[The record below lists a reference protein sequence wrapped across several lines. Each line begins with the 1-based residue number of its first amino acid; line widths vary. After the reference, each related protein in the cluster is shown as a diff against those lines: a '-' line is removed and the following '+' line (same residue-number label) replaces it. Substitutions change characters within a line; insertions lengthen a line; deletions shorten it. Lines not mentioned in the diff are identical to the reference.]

1 MGRNLDFKLIHYP
14 RTALLQRDRIYVQE
28 DRGMNMAKSKTI
40 LITGASTG
48 IGKAT
53 ALYFQQQGWNVIA
66 TMRDPEHGK
75 ELQALDQVL
84 VTALDVTNSDSIQQA
99 VKIGLERFQSVDV
112 LVNNAGFGAYGP
124 LEATSM
130 ETVRRQFDTNVIGL
144 LETTKAVLPHF
155 RAQHSG
161 VIVNIS
167 SIGGKVTFP
176 LGTLYHG
183 TKFAVEGISES
194 LSYEM
199 RAIGVKVKIVEPGAI
214 KTDFA
219 TRSFA
224 FSNDESLTEYQ
235 KTVKDVISW
244 APQQLANG
252 ADPLVVA
259 EVIYKAATDGSDQL
273 RYPAG
278 SDARPI
284 LEKRRGQDD
293 HTFMAETLANF
304 S

>member
-1 MGRNLDFKLIHYP
+1 MP
-14 RTALLQRDRIYVQE
+14 P
-28 DRGMNMAKSKTI
+28 SKTV

-66 TMRDPEHGK
+66 TMRNPDHGK
-75 ELQALDQVL
+75 DLQALDRVL
-84 VTALDVTNSDSIQQA
+84 VTALDVTDSHSIQQA
-99 VKIGLERFQSVDV
+99 VEAGLAKFHSIDV

-130 ETVRRQFDTNVIGL
+130 ETIRRQFDTNVIGL

-155 RAQHSG
+155 RSRHSG

-183 TKFAVEGISES
+183 TKFAVEGMSES

-199 RAIGVKVKIVEPGAI
+199 QAIGVKVKIVEPGAI

-224 FSNDESLTEYQ
+224 FSNDESMTEYQ
-235 KTVKDVISW
+235 PTVKGVMT
-244 APQQLANG
+244 AVEPMMANG
-252 ADPLVVA
+252 ADPVVVA
-259 EVIYKAATDGSDQL
+259 EVIYKAATDNTDQL

-278 SDARPI
+278 SDAEP
-284 LEKRRGQDD
+284 LLNKRHSQDD
-293 HTFMAETLANF
+293 HTFMKETLANF

>member
-1 MGRNLDFKLIHYP
+1 MK
-14 RTALLQRDRIYVQE
+14 
-28 DRGMNMAKSKTI
+28 MAQGNTV

-53 ALYFQQQGWNVIA
+53 ALYFQQRGWNVIA
-66 TMRDPEHGK
+66 TMRDPSHAK
-75 ELQALDQVL
+75 ELKALDRVL
-84 VTALDVTNSDSIQQA
+84 ITALDVTKADSIEAA
-99 VKIGLERFQSVDV
+99 VKAGIERFGSIDV

-124 LEATSM
+124 LEATTM
-130 ETVRRQFDTNVIGL
+130 ETIRRQFDTNVIGL

-183 TKFAVEGISES
+183 TKFAVEGLSES

-235 KTVKDVISW
+235 KTVQSLMAAVE
-244 APQQLANG
+244 PMMANG
-252 ADPLVVA
+252 ADPVVVA

-273 RYPAG
+273 RYTAG
-278 SDARPI
+278 SDAQPI
-284 LEKRRGQDD
+284 LDKRQSQDD
-293 HTFMAETLANF
+293 HTFLTETLANF

>member
-1 MGRNLDFKLIHYP
+1 MSQD
-14 RTALLQRDRIYVQE
+14 
-28 DRGMNMAKSKTI
+28 KTVF
-40 LITGASTG
+40 ITGASTG

-53 ALYFQQQGWNVIA
+53 AVYFQQQGWNVVA
-66 TMRDPEHGK
+66 TMRNPEHGK
-75 ELQALDQVL
+75 ELEALDRVL
-84 VTALDVTNSDSIQQA
+84 VTSLDVTKSDSIEDA
-99 VKIGLERFQSVDV
+99 VKKAFARFGSLDV

-144 LETTKAVLPHF
+144 LETTKALLPHF
-155 RAQHSG
+155 RGRHSG

-194 LSYEM
+194 LAYEM
-199 RAIGVKVKIVEPGAI
+199 QAIGVKVKIVEPGAI
-214 KTDFA
+214 RTDFA

-235 KTVKDVISW
+235 KTVEGLMAAVE
-244 APQQLANG
+244 PLMANG
-252 ADPLVVA
+252 ADPVVVA
-259 EVIYKAATDGSDQL
+259 KIIYRAATDGSAQL

-278 SDARPI
+278 SDAQPM
-284 LEKRRGQDD
+284 LEKRRSQDD
-293 HTFMAETLANF
+293 QTFMAEALANF

>member
-1 MGRNLDFKLIHYP
+1 LTLFQLDL
-14 RTALLQRDRIYVQE
+14 IYVGE
-28 DRGMNMAKSKTI
+28 NRRMTMAQSKTVF
-40 LITGASTG
+40 ITGASTG

-75 ELQALDQVL
+75 ELQALDRVL
-84 VTALDVTNSDSIQQA
+84 VTALDVTNSNSIQRA
-99 VKIGLERFQSVDV
+99 TKAGIERFHSVDV

-155 RAQHSG
+155 RTQHSG
-161 VIVNIS
+161 VIVNVS

-176 LGTLYHG
+176 LGSLYHG

-199 RAIGVKVKIVEPGAI
+199 QAIGVKVKLVEPGAI

-224 FSNDESLTEYQ
+224 FSNDESMTEYQ
-235 KTVKDVISW
+235 KTVKGVM
-244 APQQLANG
+244 AAVEPMMANG
-252 ADPLVVA
+252 ADPVVVA
-259 EVIYKAATDGSDQL
+259 EVIYRAATDGSDQL

-278 SDARPI
+278 SDAEPI
-284 LEKRRGQDD
+284 LEKRHSQDD
-293 HTFMAETLANF
+293 QTFMAETLANF

>member
-1 MGRNLDFKLIHYP
+1 MK
-14 RTALLQRDRIYVQE
+14 
-28 DRGMNMAKSKTI
+28 MAKSKTV

-53 ALYFQQQGWNVIA
+53 ALYFHQQGWNVIA

-75 ELQALDQVL
+75 ELRALDQVL
-84 VTALDVTNSDSIQQA
+84 VTSLDVTNTDSIQQA
-99 VKIGLERFQSVDV
+99 VKSGLERFQSVDV

-161 VIVNIS
+161 VVVNIS

-199 RAIGVKVKIVEPGAI
+199 QAIGVKVKIVEPGAI

-235 KTVKDVISW
+235 KTVKGVMT
-244 APQQLANG
+244 AVEPMMANG

-278 SDARPI
+278 SDAVAI
-284 LEKRRGQDD
+284 LEKRRSQDD
-293 HTFMAETLANF
+293 HTFMAEILANF

>member
-1 MGRNLDFKLIHYP
+1 MS
-14 RTALLQRDRIYVQE
+14 Q
-28 DRGMNMAKSKTI
+28 SKTV

-53 ALYFQQQGWNVIA
+53 ALYFQQQGWSVIA

-75 ELQALDQVL
+75 ELQRLDRVL
-84 VTALDVTNSDSIQQA
+84 VTSLDVTDSNSIQQA
-99 VKIGLERFQSVDV
+99 VKAGIDRFHSIDV

-155 RAQHSG
+155 RKQHSG
-161 VIVNIS
+161 VIINIS

-194 LSYEM
+194 LAYEM
-199 RAIGVKVKIVEPGAI
+199 QAIGVKVKIVEPGAI

-219 TRSFA
+219 TRSFT

-235 KTVKDVISW
+235 KTVKGLMAAVEPMM
-244 APQQLANG
+244 AKG
-252 ADPLVVA
+252 ADPSVVA
-259 EVIYKAATDGSDQL
+259 EVIYGAATDGSGQL

-278 SDARPI
+278 SDAEPL
-284 LEKRRGQDD
+284 LERRRSQDD
-293 HTFMAETLANF
+293 QTFMTETLSIF
-304 S
+304 T

>member
-1 MGRNLDFKLIHYP
+1 
-14 RTALLQRDRIYVQE
+14 
-28 DRGMNMAKSKTI
+28 MAKSKTV
-40 LITGASTG
+40 LITGASSG
-48 IGKAT
+48 IGEAT

-75 ELQALDQVL
+75 ELRALDQVL
-84 VTALDVTNSDSIQQA
+84 VTSLDVTNSDSIQQA
-99 VKIGLERFQSVDV
+99 VKTGLKRFQSIDV

-199 RAIGVKVKIVEPGAI
+199 QAIGVKVKIVEPGAI

-224 FSNDESLTEYQ
+224 FSNDELLAEYQ
-235 KTVKDVISW
+235 TIVKGLMTAVE
-244 APQQLANG
+244 PMMANG

-259 EVIYKAATDGSDQL
+259 EIIYKAATDGSDQL

-278 SDARPI
+278 SDAAPL
-284 LEKRRGQDD
+284 LEKRRNEDD

>member
-1 MGRNLDFKLIHYP
+1 MK
-14 RTALLQRDRIYVQE
+14 
-28 DRGMNMAKSKTI
+28 MAKSKTV

-66 TMRDPEHGK
+66 TMRNPEHGK
-75 ELQALDQVL
+75 ELQALDRVL
-84 VTALDVTNSDSIQQA
+84 VTALDVTKPDSIQRA
-99 VKIGLERFQSVDV
+99 MKTGLERFQSVDV

-183 TKFAVEGISES
+183 TKFAVEGLSES

-199 RAIGVKVKIVEPGAI
+199 KAIGVKVKIVEPGAI

-235 KTVKDVISW
+235 KTVQGVMAAVEPIM
-244 APQQLANG
+244 ANG

-273 RYPAG
+273 RYAAG
-278 SDARPI
+278 SDAGPI
-284 LEKRRGQDD
+284 LERRRSQDD

>member
-1 MGRNLDFKLIHYP
+1 MTQS
-14 RTALLQRDRIYVQE
+14 RTV
-28 DRGMNMAKSKTI
+28 

-66 TMRDPEHGK
+66 TMRNPEHGI
-75 ELQALDQVL
+75 ELQSLERVL
-84 VTALDVTNSDSIQQA
+84 VTALDVTRPDSIRQA
-99 VKIGLERFQSVDV
+99 VQAGMERFQSIDV

-144 LETTKAVLPHF
+144 LEVTKAVLPHF
-155 RAQHSG
+155 RSRHSG

-176 LGTLYHG
+176 FGTLYHG

-194 LSYEM
+194 LAYEM
-199 RAIGVKVKIVEPGAI
+199 QPIGVKVKIVEPGAI

-219 TRSFA
+219 TRSFTL
-224 FSNDESLTEYQ
+224 SNDESLTEYQ
-235 KTVKDVISW
+235 SLVKGLMAAVE
-244 APQQLANG
+244 PMMANG
-252 ADPLVVA
+252 ADPVVVA
-259 EVIYKAATDGSDQL
+259 EVIYKAVTDGTDQL

-278 SDARPI
+278 SDAEPI
-284 LEKRRGQDD
+284 LNKRHSQDD
-293 HTFMAETLANF
+293 HTFMTETLASF

>member
-1 MGRNLDFKLIHYP
+1 
-14 RTALLQRDRIYVQE
+14 
-28 DRGMNMAKSKTI
+28 MNMAKSKTV

-75 ELQALDQVL
+75 ELRALNQVL
-84 VTALDVTNSDSIQQA
+84 VTSLDVTNSDSIQQA
-99 VKIGLERFQSVDV
+99 VKNGLERFQSVDV

-224 FSNDESLTEYQ
+224 FSNDESLAEYQ
-235 KTVKDVISW
+235 KTVKGLMAAVE
-244 APQQLANG
+244 PMMANG
-252 ADPLVVA
+252 ADPVVVA

-278 SDARPI
+278 SDAEPL
-284 LEKRRGQDD
+284 LEKRRSEDD
-293 HTFMAETLANF
+293 HTFMAETLASF

>member
-1 MGRNLDFKLIHYP
+1 
-14 RTALLQRDRIYVQE
+14 
-28 DRGMNMAKSKTI
+28 MAKSKTVF
-40 LITGASTG
+40 ITGASTG

-66 TMRDPEHGK
+66 TMRNPEDGK
-75 ELQALDQVL
+75 ELQALDRVL
-84 VTALDVTNSDSIQQA
+84 VTSLDVTRPDSIQGA
-99 VKIGLERFQSVDV
+99 MKTGLDRFQSVDV

-144 LETTKAVLPHF
+144 LEMTKAVLPYF

-161 VIVNIS
+161 VIINIS

-199 RAIGVKVKIVEPGAI
+199 KAIGVKVKIVEPGAI

-235 KTVKDVISW
+235 KTVKGVM
-244 APQQLANG
+244 AAVEPLMANG

-259 EVIYKAATDGSDQL
+259 EVIYQAATDGSDQL
-273 RYPAG
+273 RYSAG
-278 SDARPI
+278 SDAAPI
-284 LEKRRGQDD
+284 LEKRRSQDD